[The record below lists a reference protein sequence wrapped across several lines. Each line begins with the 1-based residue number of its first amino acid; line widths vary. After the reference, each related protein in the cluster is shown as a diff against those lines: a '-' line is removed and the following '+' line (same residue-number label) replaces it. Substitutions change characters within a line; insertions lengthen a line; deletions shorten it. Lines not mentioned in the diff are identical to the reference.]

1 MTEVWKPVVG
11 WENAYEVSNLGRL
24 RSIDRIVF
32 GKHLKGK
39 ILQECTDQQGY
50 STVILSYCGH
60 RHSTRRHRL
69 VAEAF
74 IPNPERKR
82 DVNHL
87 NGNKSDNRVEN
98 LEWTTHRENTDHAW
112 ETGLTPCPPKEECKP
127 IEKVLGEEVIDTY
140 LSIKEASEITGIN
153 STSICKCC
161 KGKRKSA
168 GGFLWRYQEENR

>member
-11 WENAYEVSNLGRL
+11 RENAYEVSNLGRL

-39 ILQECTDQQGY
+39 ILQECRDQHGY

-112 ETGLTPCPPKEECKP
+112 GTGLTPHPPKEECRP
-127 IEKVLGEEVIDTY
+127 IEKILEGKVIDTY
-140 LSIKEASEITGIN
+140 LSIKEASEKTGVN

-168 GGFLWRYQEENR
+168 GGFLWRYKEEK